1 MTKLTETFAALG
13 DKTRFAI
20 VERLLTE
27 GELSAGELQAV
38 ADISAPAI
46 SRHLKVLR
54 LAGVAHQRVDRQHR
68 MYYVAPEAVQAI
80 NAWVEYHRRFWETS
94 LDRLERALA
103 EKGLIDG

>member
-54 LAGVAHQRVDRQHR
+54 LAGVVHQLVDRQHR
-68 MYYVAPEAVQAI
+68 MYSVAPEAVQAI